1 MSVTGHEKKTK
12 PRKPRPA
19 CPKCGSK
26 NQTRIVYGYP
36 LPETMEAAEKGKIV
50 LGGCCID
57 SDSPEWHCRDCGEEW
72 GKLPAP

>member
-1 MSVTGHEKKTK
+1 MSATQREIKPK

-26 NQTRIVYGYP
+26 NQTRIMYG
-36 LPETMEAAEKGKIV
+36 LPNAEAEKAWVRGEIF
-50 LGGCCID
+50 LGGCCVD

-72 GKLPAP
+72 GKVIAR